1 MKRIALTLAGAA
13 ALALLAGCPEA
24 KYTADEAQ
32 ADQQETLIRDI
43 SAQTG
48 MPNIVNGRER
58 KLLKMIYELRDQEN
72 FLTKTYLVA
81 RNTGERRFLCDSM
94 GFPISD
100 ATGYTNPDRVMQ
112 KGQYGFGTMTQAEP
126 NGLYTPD
133 TSNAHWVM
141 CLDKEKGKPMPTFVN
156 ADLVVSAA
164 ELSN

>member
-1 MKRIALTLAGAA
+1 MIRSLSLVAAVAG
-13 ALALLAGCPEA
+13 LGLLAGCPEK

-32 ADQQETLIRDI
+32 AEQQESIVRDI

-48 MPNIVNGRER
+48 MPNIVNARER

-72 FLTKTYLVA
+72 LMTKTYMVA
-81 RNTGERRFLCDSM
+81 RNTGELRFLCNSM

-133 TSNAHWVM
+133 SSNAHWVM
-141 CLDKEKGKPMPTFVN
+141 CLDKEKGKPVPTFIN

-164 ELSN
+164 TLGN